1 MAVIVIVASAH
12 WTETERDPVHGQN
25 DRTFIRWAGKC
36 RYRTDFR
43 FLT

>member
-1 MAVIVIVASAH
+1 MAVIVIVASASY
-12 WTETERDPVHGQN
+12 TLERDPVHGQN